1 MTNKD
6 FLNKIIYVKRGSIPD
21 ILCDDIIKRFESIC
35 DEHQDGR
42 ILSGVD
48 KEIKDTKDFVIPKNN
63 KYWKDIE
70 HFLYNELYRNLK
82 EYSNILTIKDESIGY
97 IKKYITNAGHIS
109 TNLFLIQ
116 KYIKNEG
123 KYIYHHDHT
132 IEGEQQRI
140 ITFLWYLND
149 VNDGGETEFFGNYRI
164 KPEKGKLILFPASW
178 CFPHCGLMPKS
189 SNKYIITGWIYQK
202 I

>member
-1 MTNKD
+1 M
-6 FLNKIIYVKRGSIPD
+6 
-21 ILCDDIIKRFESIC
+21 
-35 DEHQDGR
+35 
-42 ILSGVD
+42 GVD
-48 KEIKDTKDFVIPKNN
+48 KKIKDTKDFVIPKNN

-82 EYSNILTIKDESIGY
+82 EYSNILTYKDESIGY
-97 IKKYITNAGHIS
+97 IKKYIPDTGHIS